1 MKERIRPYMITYFV
15 WFILFMVFVL
25 NSKTESGVPYP
36 VAEGLFVSALCAVVF
51 SLPVWIV
58 QWVILKRKKS
68 KEFRTEKTTSA
79 KIAQE
84 NNLDQFRKELELDQA
99 RILQEGE
106 VLISRIQSW
115 QKQKETTVTG
125 IIENSSRSEPAV
137 EHTEK
142 NIRNLNISVN
152 NCSKEVDVED
162 GYRLG
167 DLIKRVSGTGQK
179 YFDKNAVILKQF
191 NISVSEIQKAKSIAE
206 REDVVERFARFFT
219 PYLDKLSEKEK
230 REIEKCKE
238 LLLDTYVTPLQEAR
252 RERIAALQERQRK
265 QEQERLERERAAAE
279 LRRQQ
284 KEIAQEAIAR
294 NRRAQ
299 QEQAAQKDAYRNQR
313 AEVVRGMSR
322 AALLQDAIRFAS
334 TQFYITAEE
343 MEMEYPTLSQK
354 GRVRLLSALEKL
366 GAVQA
371 RPGSDSWLSLVDR
384 ESAGQL
390 IEKLSGASNTE
401 AKEKRSIDQMDGH
414 EFEHFCADLLRNN
427 GFTHVE
433 VTQAS
438 GDFGIDVLA
447 QKDGVTYGIQ
457 CKCYSDT
464 VGNHAVQEAFSGAQ
478 YYHRMVAVVMT
489 NNYFTQAAIETAQRT
504 NVLLWNRDKVLE
516 MASSGNG

>member
-1 MKERIRPYMITYFV
+1 MKFPGFFIRRDDATVSLAESYLEQSKRIAETVNTTISPQEYFDRYDELV
-15 WFILFMVFVL
+15 
-25 NSKTESGVPYP
+25 K
-36 VAEGLFVSALCAVVF
+36 
-51 SLPVWIV
+51 
-58 QWVILKRKKS
+58 ILKDLVSVS
-68 KEFRTEKTTSA
+68 KGIRFDGEKP
-79 KIAQE
+79 
-84 NNLDQFRKELELDQA
+84 
-99 RILQEGE
+99 
-106 VLISRIQSW
+106 
-115 QKQKETTVTG
+115 
-125 IIENSSRSEPAV
+125 SS
-137 EHTEK
+137 
-142 NIRNLNISVN
+142 L
-152 NCSKEVDVED
+152 
-162 GYRLG
+162 L
-167 DLIKRVSGTGQK
+167 KRVDGEEQRSASR
-179 YFDKNAVILKQF
+179 NALVLRCFKQA
-191 NISVSEIQKAKSIAE
+191 VREIRAVDSLEKRLLVADNFKTSFIPFWDE
-206 REDVVERFARFFT
+206 F
-219 PYLDKLSEKEK
+219 SEKEK

-366 GAVQA
+366 GAVQV

-438 GDFGIDVLA
+438 GDFGIDVFA

-464 VGNHAVQEAFSGAQ
+464 VGNHAVQEALSGAQ

>member
-1 MKERIRPYMITYFV
+1 
-15 WFILFMVFVL
+15 
-25 NSKTESGVPYP
+25 
-36 VAEGLFVSALCAVVF
+36 
-51 SLPVWIV
+51 
-58 QWVILKRKKS
+58 
-68 KEFRTEKTTSA
+68 
-79 KIAQE
+79 
-84 NNLDQFRKELELDQA
+84 
-99 RILQEGE
+99 
-106 VLISRIQSW
+106 
-115 QKQKETTVTG
+115 
-125 IIENSSRSEPAV
+125 
-137 EHTEK
+137 
-142 NIRNLNISVN
+142 
-152 NCSKEVDVED
+152 
-162 GYRLG
+162 
-167 DLIKRVSGTGQK
+167 
-179 YFDKNAVILKQF
+179 
-191 NISVSEIQKAKSIAE
+191 
-206 REDVVERFARFFT
+206 
-219 PYLDKLSEKEK
+219 
-230 REIEKCKE
+230 
-238 LLLDTYVTPLQEAR
+238 
-252 RERIAALQERQRK
+252 
-265 QEQERLERERAAAE
+265 
-279 LRRQQ
+279 
-284 KEIAQEAIAR
+284 
-294 NRRAQ
+294 
-299 QEQAAQKDAYRNQR
+299 
-313 AEVVRGMSR
+313 MSR

-414 EFEHFCADLLRNN
+414 EFEHFCADLLRDN

-489 NNYFTQAAIETAQRT
+489 NNYFTPAAIETAQRT
-504 NVLLWNRDKVLE
+504 NVLLWDRDKVLE
-516 MASSGNG
+516 MANG

>member
-1 MKERIRPYMITYFV
+1 
-15 WFILFMVFVL
+15 
-25 NSKTESGVPYP
+25 
-36 VAEGLFVSALCAVVF
+36 
-51 SLPVWIV
+51 
-58 QWVILKRKKS
+58 
-68 KEFRTEKTTSA
+68 
-79 KIAQE
+79 
-84 NNLDQFRKELELDQA
+84 
-99 RILQEGE
+99 
-106 VLISRIQSW
+106 
-115 QKQKETTVTG
+115 
-125 IIENSSRSEPAV
+125 
-137 EHTEK
+137 
-142 NIRNLNISVN
+142 
-152 NCSKEVDVED
+152 
-162 GYRLG
+162 
-167 DLIKRVSGTGQK
+167 
-179 YFDKNAVILKQF
+179 
-191 NISVSEIQKAKSIAE
+191 
-206 REDVVERFARFFT
+206 
-219 PYLDKLSEKEK
+219 
-230 REIEKCKE
+230 
-238 LLLDTYVTPLQEAR
+238 
-252 RERIAALQERQRK
+252 
-265 QEQERLERERAAAE
+265 
-279 LRRQQ
+279 
-284 KEIAQEAIAR
+284 
-294 NRRAQ
+294 
-299 QEQAAQKDAYRNQR
+299 
-313 AEVVRGMSR
+313 MSR

-438 GDFGIDVLA
+438 GDFGIDVFA

-464 VGNHAVQEAFSGAQ
+464 VGNHAVQEALSGAQ

-516 MASSGNG
+516 MALSGNG